1 MTKFKWNQEP
11 CSLITCSIS
20 MSSPLAVWLMWER
33 SQFYNTNIYY
43 SWVYC
48 INWKCAIWSLYVKL
62 CKLKSW
68 SIQMSSLP
76 VCSENLMH
84 FKFTR
89 VSNIVPKSS
98 LGFFWDPLHH
108 KHTIFKTRSELIH
121 LHILLFAVW
130 GSRSVPD
137 FTFIYFLLIFISLLF
152 FWLSFSVCQNNSKP
166 SFGALF
172 YSLSLPAVSFSNL
185 KACLHP
191 KGW

>member
-1 MTKFKWNQEP
+1 MTKFKWNQESY
-11 CSLITCSIS
+11 SLITCSIS

-98 LGFFWDPLHH
+98 LEFFGTPFIISIQFSKQDL
-108 KHTIFKTRSELIH
+108 SE
-121 LHILLFAVW
+121 
-130 GSRSVPD
+130 S
-137 FTFIYFLLIFISLLF
+137 TYIYFSLLSEEAG
-152 FWLSFSVCQNNSKP
+152 LCQILH
-166 SFGALF
+166 LF
-172 YSLSLPAVSFSNL
+172 IF
-185 KACLHP
+185 C
-191 KGW
+191 